1 MYRAMRWFRLVK
13 KNRNRYTTKA
23 EQNSYDSPENLVKAV
38 KFLIL

>member
-13 KNRNRYTTKA
+13 KKKLRNYYTTSA

-38 KFLIL
+38 